1 MRGAAGTTGEAYD
14 DFDIEHFG
22 EEDGFTESVNIFF
35 CDAGVG
41 MDGVSV
47 ATQSGNVNAAVFKLF
62 LPSLGLGTV
71 SDEVVKGT
79 MMIIGIAARADF
91 HGLEAEGRNFVEH
104 GVERELL
111 VDRIEDADRNL
122 AEIAGGPGREGGR
135 RKGSGF
141 GGVGD
146 DRVARNAGGEQ
157 TAGGGEKSS
166 AVH

>member
-1 MRGAAGTTGEAYD
+1 
-14 DFDIEHFG
+14 
-22 EEDGFTESVNIFF
+22 
-35 CDAGVG
+35 
-41 MDGVSV
+41 
-47 ATQSGNVNAAVFKLF
+47 
-62 LPSLGLGTV
+62 
-71 SDEVVKGT
+71 

-122 AEIAGGPGREGGR
+122 AEIAGGPRREGGR